1 MGSLVKSYKDLIVWQ
16 KSHKLAMTVYK
27 ISQGNK
33 KNFADLE
40 IWKQAM
46 RSVFSVPANIVE
58 GYYSHK
64 GKSFASYLEISR
76 GSAGEAQYWIIVLI
90 ETSQIDAVTGYAL
103 MKEYDEVIAM
113 LTGLVRKVRS

>member
-1 MGSLVKSYKDLIVWQ
+1 VGSLVKSYKDLIVWQ